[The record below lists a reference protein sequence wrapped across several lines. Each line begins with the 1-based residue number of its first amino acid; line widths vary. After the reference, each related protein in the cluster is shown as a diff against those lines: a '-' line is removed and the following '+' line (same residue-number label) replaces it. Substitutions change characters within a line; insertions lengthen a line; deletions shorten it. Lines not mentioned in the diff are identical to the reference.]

1 MASPPPGFG
10 QPVQLP
16 GAGMQPLGGGPVLQ
30 KPKPPLDPQNDM
42 GMMGPRF
49 AGPMPAQPM
58 PGGGGMMH
66 AGGTPGFDFRGTG
79 PTADSTAGRF
89 AQSVGM
95 VANLNSGSP
104 MPMPQ
109 PTKPSPGRP
118 LPAMDAPQINAPQN
132 PGYFPMQPGVR
143 EIQGPSFG
151 FGRAA
156 PQPAFTGAPEYSAQ
170 QGRVGQI
177 QPGFS
182 PSQFSAQQI
191 SANYTP
197 QGGPQI
203 GELPQAS
210 YSPQAVS
217 AGPVNA

>member
-1 MASPPPGFG
+1 M
-10 QPVQLP
+10 
-16 GAGMQPLGGGPVLQ
+16 
-30 KPKPPLDPQNDM
+30 
-42 GMMGPRF
+42 
-49 AGPMPAQPM
+49 
-58 PGGGGMMH
+58 
-66 AGGTPGFDFRGTG
+66 
-79 PTADSTAGRF
+79 
-89 AQSVGM
+89 
-95 VANLNSGSP
+95 
-104 MPMPQ
+104 
-109 PTKPSPGRP
+109 
-118 LPAMDAPQINAPQN
+118 INAPQN

-177 QPGFS
+177 QSGFS

-217 AGPVNA
+217 AGPVNAQSGEARMFDMASFRPFQDAVMSEATRSLDPMFADREAAFRQRMVAQGIQEGTDAFDRAYANFSRERNDAYSSARNQALA